1 MGASLLQPAQLSFIQ
16 PDTVRHLHVRTDHTN
31 VLEVFQIAEAAFT
44 QHLWYLIL
52 NLPCM
57 SMNTCTMAVSFLFD
71 LLEQAFGVPQL
82 PARCKPIAAT
92 STSLPMH
99 ALEKSLDVY

>member
-1 MGASLLQPAQLSFIQ
+1 MGASLLQHAHLSFIQ

-71 LLEQAFGVPQL
+71 LFEQAFGVPQL
-82 PARCKPIAAT
+82 PARGEPIAGT
-92 STSLPMH
+92 PICLPLP
-99 ALEKSLDVY
+99 A